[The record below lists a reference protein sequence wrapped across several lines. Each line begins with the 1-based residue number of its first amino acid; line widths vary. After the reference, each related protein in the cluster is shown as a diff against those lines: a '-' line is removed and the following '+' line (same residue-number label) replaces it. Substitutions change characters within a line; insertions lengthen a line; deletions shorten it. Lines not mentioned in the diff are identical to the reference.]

1 MSSNQVQIFLVQAGE
16 EEDEYIE
23 EEDGGDNED
32 TLDQEERLAAQEGAD
47 AQARTFPIMHG
58 ALGSAALSLFCL
70 SSAHSLKAA

>member
-1 MSSNQVQIFLVQAGE
+1 MQAGE

-47 AQARTFPIMHG
+47 AQACSFPIMHR
-58 ALGSAALSLFCL
+58 ALGSAC
-70 SSAHSLKAA
+70 